1 MSASPRPRS
10 RRVRAAGRAGPGRRS
25 IPITV
30 AGTAVAI
37 TALVLLATG
46 PLQADGHA
54 SPTPQAAASPPAQA
68 PTRPGTDPA
77 PSPGPAVARDAVL
90 AARDGFAAA
99 GGATVAV
106 FVSDGAPAPTGTIS
120 ADSAERASSRHEA
133 GWLADQPFPTA
144 SLVKLYLAEGLLH
157 RARADGVPLSPEDG
171 DVLDAMLTRSD
182 DDAASRVWVRN
193 DGPDLVTS
201 VAARYALTATA
212 PPSQRGEW
220 GETTT
225 SARDLG
231 RFLTAIVELAHP
243 DDAARVLGALARV
256 TPAGADGFDQRFGL
270 LAPGAA
276 PAGSPAKQ
284 GWMCCVDGN
293 RHLHSVGVVGDRVVV
308 LLTQTPAGRGWT
320 PARAALD
327 AAAVAALS
335 R

>member
-1 MSASPRPRS
+1 M
-10 RRVRAAGRAGPGRRS
+10 
-25 IPITV
+25 
-30 AGTAVAI
+30 
-37 TALVLLATG
+37 
-46 PLQADGHA
+46 
-54 SPTPQAAASPPAQA
+54 
-68 PTRPGTDPA
+68 
-77 PSPGPAVARDAVL
+77 L
-90 AARDGFAAA
+90 AARDAFTAA
-99 GGATVAV
+99 GGPTLAV
-106 FVSDGAPAPTGTIS
+106 FVSDGAPAPSGTIS

-133 GWLADQPFPTA
+133 GSSADQPFPTA

-171 DVLDAMLTRSD
+171 DLLEAMLTRSD
-182 DDAASRVWVRN
+182 DDAASRVWVRH

-212 PPSQRGEW
+212 PPSQPGEW

-231 RFLTAIVELAHP
+231 RFLTAIVDLAHP
-243 DDAARVLGALARV
+243 EDAARVLGALARA

-276 PAGSPAKQ
+276 PAGSPVKQ

-320 PARAALD
+320 RARAALD